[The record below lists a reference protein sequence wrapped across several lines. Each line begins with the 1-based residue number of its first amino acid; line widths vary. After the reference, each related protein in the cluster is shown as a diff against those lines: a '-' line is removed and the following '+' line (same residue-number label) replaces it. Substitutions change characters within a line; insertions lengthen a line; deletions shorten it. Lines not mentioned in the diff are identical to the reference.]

1 MTYSPAIT
9 ISSFIAEIFYIPQ
22 DSSAAEPIR
31 RLPSEKQT
39 PAHVPALQSW
49 AWASAAAP
57 GISFYGWALG
67 RSEHLLLEPACL
79 AGRGGMA
86 KCRDQEKKTGKGAP
100 GSPQQ
105 YQGAL
110 TKLAAGSVST
120 LTDKPPMGA
129 SWCEQSDKGAFLQ
142 DGLAQ
147 AELCVNSLLLFLLSS
162 SYVVRNGLASRCVHV
177 T

>member
-1 MTYSPAIT
+1 MAGHWGVQSTCCLSQPAWLAVEEWLN
-9 ISSFIAEIFYIPQ
+9 AET
-22 DSSAAEPIR
+22 
-31 RLPSEKQT
+31 K
-39 PAHVPALQSW
+39 
-49 AWASAAAP
+49 
-57 GISFYGWALG
+57 
-67 RSEHLLLEPACL
+67 
-79 AGRGGMA
+79 
-86 KCRDQEKKTGKGAP
+86 KKKTGKGAP

-105 YQGAL
+105 YLGAL

-177 T
+177 TYLTEEPILTSSSYIKKLKFFLKWPIMS